1 MDAAKSASSNKGKA
15 ASTPAEYKQNQCAA
29 MGIGM
34 GPRIHEVC
42 PFSAVNHSYASTGS
56 SALEAAIATAYKQV
70 FGNIGISDSQR
81 LTSLEAFL
89 CDGRI
94 NVQGFMGGLV
104 KSDLYKQKFFH
115 AVSPMRGIEL
125 TTKHLL
131 GRPPV
136 SQQEISAGIQ
146 LIADQGFDAF
156 VDSLTH
162 SEEYLETFGTDTV
175 PYLRGFKSEARAA
188 CSTFVGMADITP
200 ANASSEH
207 AMYTG
212 PSAGEASH
220 HGPQRSFAAGC
231 GASRRQRS
239 CVASPTPM
247 PSSNP
252 RNAAYRRMYGGKFNY
267 GRYLIHCC
275 LQRSR
280 SVNGRRGNPP
290 AFLCELHLPGLRE
303 YLCSLQMILVL

>member
-1 MDAAKSASSNKGKA
+1 
-15 ASTPAEYKQNQCAA
+15 

-42 PFSAVNHSYASTGS
+42 PFGAVNHSYAATGS
-56 SALEAAIATAYKQV
+56 SALETAIAAAYKQV

-188 CSTFVGMADITP
+188 CSTFVGMADLTP
-200 ANASSEH
+200 ANASAEH
-207 AMYTG
+207 VMYTG
-212 PSAGEASH
+212 PLLVKRLTKDLST
-220 HGPQRSFAAGC
+220 FAAGG
-231 GASRRQRS
+231 GAFSGDGAGFSYTNAVKNSRNS
-239 CVASPTPM
+239 
-247 PSSNP
+247 
-252 RNAAYRRMYGGKFNY
+252 AYRRMYGGKFNY
-267 GRYLIHCC
+267 GSY
-275 LQRSR
+275 
-280 SVNGRRGNPP
+280 
-290 AFLCELHLPGLRE
+290 
-303 YLCSLQMILVL
+303 

>member
-1 MDAAKSASSNKGKA
+1 
-15 ASTPAEYKQNQCAA
+15 
-29 MGIGM
+29 
-34 GPRIHEVC
+34 
-42 PFSAVNHSYASTGS
+42 
-56 SALEAAIATAYKQV
+56 
-70 FGNIGISDSQR
+70 
-81 LTSLEAFL
+81 
-89 CDGRI
+89 
-94 NVQGFMGGLV
+94 MGGLV

-200 ANASSEH
+200 ANASAEH
-207 AMYTG
+207 VMYSG
-212 PSAGEASH
+212 PLLVKRLTKDLSG
-220 HGPQRSFAAGC
+220 FAAGG
-231 GASRRQRS
+231 GAFSGDGS
-239 CVASPTPM
+239 GFSYTNAVKNA
-247 PSSNP
+247 
-252 RNAAYRRMYGGKFNY
+252 RNSAHRRMYGGKFNY
-267 GRYLIHCC
+267 GAY
-275 LQRSR
+275 
-280 SVNGRRGNPP
+280 
-290 AFLCELHLPGLRE
+290 
-303 YLCSLQMILVL
+303 